1 MPTTPIIWLLI
12 DDRPG
17 NATQVRGVAEA
28 LAEKLG
34 VAFEGDASPFV
45 EKKIEYTSFAKLPN
59 VVRGSTLIGV
69 TKSTVTAIAG
79 NAKNPWPDVVIAA
92 GRRTGPVARWIK
104 KASRA
109 RGFKTR
115 IAQIMNPGKVGA
127 AEFDLIAIPKH
138 DCEEPLHNHKNAA
151 GQKADAPNVMR
162 MMGAPHRFS
171 QSRLAA
177 ENEYWSGIMTALPH
191 PYIALFVGGATKS
204 KPFPPA
210 LAADL
215 GARVNAMARELGGAV
230 LLTTSRR
237 TGAEAEAALRAAI
250 TEPHYLYVWNQ
261 PEGTAQHG
269 EPPPNPYAGYL
280 ALADV
285 LVVTG
290 DSVSMCSEAC
300 ANPGPVY
307 IYAPEG
313 MVTKKHARLHRD
325 LYAGGY
331 ARPFDGTYDSWRHE
345 PLNAA
350 GDVAARIAGL
360 LSKK

>member
-1 MPTTPIIWLLI
+1 MPATPPIIWLLI

-28 LAEKLG
+28 LASKLG
-34 VAFEGDASPFV
+34 VPFEGETSTIV

-69 TKSTVTAIAG
+69 TKETVGRIAG

-109 RGFKTR
+109 RGFQTK

-138 DCEEPLHNHKNAA
+138 DCEQPLHNHKDPS
-151 GQKADAPNVMR
+151 GQKVDAPNVMR

-171 QSRLAA
+171 QARLAA

-204 KPFPPA
+204 KPFPPK

-215 GARVNAMARELGGAV
+215 GARVNAMARELGGSV

-250 TEPHYLYVWNQ
+250 TEPHYLYVWSQ
-261 PEGTAQHG
+261 QGISGA
-269 EPPPNPYAGYL
+269 PNPYAGYL

-307 IYAPEG
+307 IYAPPG
-313 MVTKKHARLHRD
+313 MVTKKHARLHHD
-325 LYAGGY
+325 LYASGY
-331 ARPFDGTYDSWRHE
+331 ARAFDGNYDSWRHE

-350 GDVAARIAGL
+350 GDVAARIADL
-360 LSKK
+360 LAK

>member
-1 MPTTPIIWLLI
+1 MPTTPKPIIWLLI

-28 LAEKLG
+28 LVRLLGLPEGAVREK
-34 VAFEGDASPFV
+34 AIS
-45 EKKIEYTSFAKLPN
+45 YTSFAKLPN

-69 TKSTVTAIAG
+69 TKETTSAIAG
-79 NAKNPWPDVVIAA
+79 NAANPWPDLVIAA

-104 KASRA
+104 KAASA
-109 RGFKTR
+109 RGYKTK

-138 DCEEPLHNHKNAA
+138 DCEKPLH
-151 GQKADAPNVMR
+151 GRTEGDAPNVMR

-171 QSRLAA
+171 AQRLAVETDHWA
-177 ENEYWSGIMTALPH
+177 QLLSALPH

-204 KPFPPA
+204 KPFPPK

-237 TGAEAEAALRAAI
+237 TGPEAEAALQAAI
-250 TEPHYLYVWNQ
+250 TEPHYLYIWSQ
-261 PEGTAQHG
+261 QGKSGA
-269 EPPPNPYAGYL
+269 PNPYAGYL
-280 ALADV
+280 AMADV

-307 IYAPEG
+307 IYAPAG
-313 MVTKKHARLHRD
+313 MVTKKHARLHHD
-325 LYAGGY
+325 LYASGY
-331 ARPFDGTYDSWRHE
+331 ARAFDGTYDSWRHA

-350 GDVAARIAGL
+350 GDVAARIAEL
-360 LSKK
+360 LAQA